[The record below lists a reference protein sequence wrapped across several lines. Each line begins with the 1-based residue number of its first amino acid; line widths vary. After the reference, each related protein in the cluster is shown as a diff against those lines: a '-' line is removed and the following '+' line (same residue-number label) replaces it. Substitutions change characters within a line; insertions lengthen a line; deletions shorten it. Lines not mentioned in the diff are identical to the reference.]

1 MMIVLSIVKH
11 VTINVKL
18 VQMLLL
24 VPAVV
29 VSENYQTTVS
39 AQLDIMKIVLVHVH
53 NVTLNVL
60 NVQETQHLVLY
71 VLVIELQLLVVVAQT
86 ELMMMANPLLVLLVT
101 TDVQLVMFTDVL
113 GVLETEFYQAM
124 DVFVKPIEDTMTLVQ
139 PTVQN
144 VHTNVPLV
152 LQQPIV
158 LLVPKTVLTN
168 HFVNVPQDITI
179 SKMMQFVIHV
189 VQNVQLVLPPTKT
202 VVNVQA

>member
-18 VQMLLL
+18 VQMLQL

-113 GVLETEFYQAM
+113 GVLETEFYQAR
-124 DVFVKPIEDTMTLVQ
+124 DVFVKPIEDTMTLVK

>member
-1 MMIVLSIVKH
+1 MMMVLSIVKH

-29 VSENYQTTVS
+29 VSENYQPTVS

-53 NVTLNVL
+53 NVTLDVL
-60 NVQETQHLVLY
+60 NVQENQHLVLY

-124 DVFVKPIEDTMTLVQ
+124 DVFVKPIEDTMTLVK

-189 VQNVQLVLPPTKT
+189 VQNVQLVLTPTKT